1 MNRSSLIF
9 LFSISVFVG
18 SSGVCWSAGPQK
30 GFDAQERGD
39 YATAIKEWTPL
50 AKQGDVVAQY
60 NLGLIYGQGKGIPK
74 DYRKAIKWST
84 LAAEQGSPIAQTILS
99 GYYFEGFWELPIDY
113 ERAYMWASIAAMS
126 EHKAGVELRNK
137 IENQMSFSQI
147 EEGQKLARECIAKNY
162 KGC

>member
-1 MNRSSLIF
+1 MNRSTLIF

-18 SSGVCWSAGPQK
+18 SSGVCWSASPQK

-126 EHKAGVELRNK
+126 EHKAGVELRNE
-137 IENQMSFSQI
+137 IEKQMSFSQI

>member
-1 MNRSSLIF
+1 M
-9 LFSISVFVG
+9 
-18 SSGVCWSAGPQK
+18 CWSAGPQK
-30 GFDAQERGD
+30 GFSQERGD

-126 EHKAGVELRNK
+126 EHKAGVELRNE
-137 IENQMSFSQI
+137 IEKQMSFSQI

>member
-1 MNRSSLIF
+1 MNRFTLIF

-18 SSGVCWSAGPQK
+18 SSGVCWSAEFQK

-74 DYRKAIKWST
+74 DYRKAVKWST

-126 EHKAGVELRNK
+126 EHKAGVELRNE
-137 IENQMSFSQI
+137 IEQQMSFSQI